1 MDSCGA
7 SRGIRAVRACASSF
21 LVVSYRLDV
30 TERLPTSAA
39 LVAVIDDDKGIR
51 EALDGMLR
59 SASLAVVCFA
69 STQEY
74 LASAD
79 RARINCIVLDVHLPE
94 RSGLDFLDSVTQFDV
109 TTPIIVISGFADIP
123 MSVRAMKAGAVE
135 FLTKPVRAMDLLA
148 AVDVAVSRDRALR
161 ATNSVL
167 IELKTHYETLTTR
180 EREVFVHVAVGMMN
194 KQVAAAIGIS
204 EATVKLHRGTLMRK
218 MQANSLV
225 DLVRMADRLG
235 VALPPSG

>member
-1 MDSCGA
+1 MST
-7 SRGIRAVRACASSF
+7 SS
-21 LVVSYRLDV
+21 
-30 TERLPTSAA
+30 AI
-39 LVAVIDDDKGIR
+39 VAVIDDDKGIR

-59 SASLAVVCFA
+59 SAGLFVVCFA
-69 STQEY
+69 STQAY
-74 LASAD
+74 LAYPD
-79 RARINCIVLDVHLPE
+79 RARVNCIVLDVHLPE
-94 RSGLDFLDSVTQFDV
+94 RSGLDFLDDVVRLEV

-148 AVDVAVSRDRALR
+148 AVELAVARDRALR
-161 ATNSVL
+161 SASSVL
-167 IELKTHYETLTTR
+167 FELKTSYETLTTR
-180 EREVFVHVAVGMMN
+180 EREVFMHVATGMMN

-218 MQANSLV
+218 MQANSIA

-235 VALPPSG
+235 VELPPSA